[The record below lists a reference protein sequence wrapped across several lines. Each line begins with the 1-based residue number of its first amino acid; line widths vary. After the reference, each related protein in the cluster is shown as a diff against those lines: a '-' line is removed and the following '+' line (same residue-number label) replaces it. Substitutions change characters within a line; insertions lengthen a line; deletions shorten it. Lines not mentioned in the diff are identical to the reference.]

1 MMLPGHDDRNT
12 HRSDGYHG
20 HCTPGLCSLHLLV
33 VGVDRAEGGLE
44 VIVVVVVP
52 VVIGVHN
59 HIADMIER
67 HQHKCHQ
74 VVGVESKVSN
84 TAGTI

>member
-1 MMLPGHDDRNT
+1 MLPGHYDRNT
-12 HRSDGYHG
+12 HRSHCYHG
-20 HCTPGLCSLHLLV
+20 HRRPGLCSLHLLV
-33 VGVDRAEGGLE
+33 VGVDGTEGGLE
-44 VIVVVVVP
+44 VVVVVVVP
-52 VVIGVHN
+52 VVVGVDN
-59 HIADMIER
+59 DVADMIER